1 MIVINKR
8 SPTKICKG
16 LNDITKVMVGNTQI
30 WPNDLDVLKVSVT
43 SITLDS
49 SNNYTF
55 EFTVTS
61 TEDYTLEEVEE

>member
-1 MIVINKR
+1 
-8 SPTKICKG
+8 
-16 LNDITKVMVGNTQI
+16 MVGNTQI